1 MMVFGLIFYLSPND
15 DDSEWEGGRE
25 GGRERGKRG
34 NMVKG
39 DI

>member
-25 GGRERGKRG
+25 RGKRG